1 MFATLLLS
9 LAPCQAPSKEPLP
22 GRAMIDAYFAR
33 QVKQIADNC
42 LNDLTTKEDWEKRR
56 PELRRQFLE
65 MMGLWPLP
73 ERTDLKAT
81 VTGTVDGEGYT
92 VEKLH
97 FQSKPGLY
105 VTANVYTPNPKP
117 PGKLPAILYVC
128 GHGNTVENGI
138 SYGSKVSYQYHPA
151 WFAKHGYVCIIL
163 DTLQLGEIKGEH
175 HGTYRLNQW
184 WWQSRGYTPGGVE
197 LWNAMRALDYL
208 ETRPDVDAKKIGVTG
223 RSGGGATSWWVA
235 AADDR
240 PAAIA
245 PIAGIADLES
255 HVCKGQTDRLKDGV
269 IAGHCDCMYMVNTY
283 RWDFA
288 MVAALAAPR
297 PLLLGNSDADDIF
310 PVPGYR
316 SIAAKV
322 GKVYDLYGKRD
333 YFDLLETKGPH
344 KDTPELRIGINRFMN
359 KWLKGD
365 TTTKVEDDLPPKLP
379 ATALKVLKETPKD
392 AINEKIAET
401 FVPKASSFDIPA
413 DLKEPAVW
421 WFQNKVIL
429 TDRLMKQCFAGWP
442 KQANP
447 IEPKLIDRSVIKGVR
462 VEIWELESESG
473 IPIRFVL
480 CRSDQ
485 AEPKKLQ
492 MSVMSGSGWKLLGS
506 FFGQEWMKRQDST
519 MPAIPEAEQIQSEF
533 FKSVESNLSSYCFV
547 IPRGV
552 GPTKWAESGT
562 TEDTQIRRRFALVGQ
577 TLDGQHVWDTRR
589 AIQALS
595 MLDGWKELEL
605 TIEGGERNVMISSL
619 ASLFEPHV
627 KRVKIVL
634 SESKQWEPAV
644 ILNIEKV
651 VDHPGWLVLL
661 GGKPV
666 TISGRNER
674 RRAEWKPFLEKAKLL
689 GLPNLEFTP

>member
-1 MFATLLLS
+1 MFAALLLS
-9 LAPCQAPSKEPLP
+9 VAPCQPPAKEPLP

-42 LNDLTTKEDWEKRR
+42 LNDLTTKEDWERRR

-81 VTGTVDGEGYT
+81 VTGTVEGEGYT

-128 GHGNTVENGI
+128 GHGNIVENGI

-175 HGTYRLNQW
+175 HGTYKLNQW

-208 ETRPDVDAKKIGVTG
+208 ETRPDVDMKKIGVTG

-255 HVCKGQTDRLKDGV
+255 HVCKGYTERLKAGV

-288 MVAALAAPR
+288 QVAALAAPR

-316 SIAAKV
+316 SIASKV

-379 ATALKVLKETPKD
+379 ATALKVLKEMPKD

-401 FVPKASSFDIPA
+401 FVITAGEWSIPK
-413 DLKEPAVW
+413 DLKDVGAW
-421 WFQNKVIL
+421 WFNQRVWLIEQLKKKSFVGWTQKTFLNDVDSASFAQRYNLHHKYINIESEEGVELELHAMYVKGEKAKKVTIVVVDDEDVKDWTDIVRANASGPLVIPTRNILDKIKSLQKKVSEIEAIVIL
-429 TDRLMKQCFAGWP
+429 
-442 KQANP
+442 
-447 IEPKLIDRSVIKGVR
+447 
-462 VEIWELESESG
+462 G
-473 IPIRFVL
+473 IRGYSIIMW
-480 CRSDQ
+480 
-485 AEPKKLQ
+485 AEP
-492 MSVMSGSGWKLLGS
+492 GSTD
-506 FFGQEWMKRQDST
+506 ET
-519 MPAIPEAEQIQSEF
+519 H
-533 FKSVESNLSSYCFV
+533 
-547 IPRGV
+547 
-552 GPTKWAESGT
+552 
-562 TEDTQIRRRFALVGQ
+562 IRRRFPLIGQ
-577 TLDGQHVWDTRR
+577 TIDGQRIWDIRR
-589 AIQALS
+589 TVQVLKSMPEFRDADLTLTGTGLSASLACYAAIFEKDVKS
-595 MLDGWKELEL
+595 LEL
-605 TIEGGERNVMISSL
+605 TSPPLKSRD
-619 ASLFEPHV
+619 AP
-627 KRVKIVL
+627 
-634 SESKQWEPAV
+634 
-644 ILNIEKV
+644 ILLNGEKV
-651 VDHPGWLVLL
+651 ISDQRIVPLL
-661 GGKPV
+661 AGKPV
-666 TISGRNER
+666 TIIVKSEAEKKSWDWTLDFAKRSGVEVPKVIV
-674 RRAEWKPFLEKAKLL
+674 KP
-689 GLPNLEFTP
+689 